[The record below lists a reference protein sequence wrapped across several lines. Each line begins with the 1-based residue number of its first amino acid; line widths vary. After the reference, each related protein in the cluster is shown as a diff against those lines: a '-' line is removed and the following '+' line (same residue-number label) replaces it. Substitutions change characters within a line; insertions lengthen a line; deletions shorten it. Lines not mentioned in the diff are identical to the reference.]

1 MGTRRRKGI
10 RKRKVTRRRS
20 DNQFTRT
27 QRYNSRQR
35 RSLFR
40 APVRSVPLL
49 YKNRLI
55 LDECRP
61 DEKYFNLTN
70 SCYNVIF

>member
-1 MGTRRRKGI
+1 MGTRR
-10 RKRKVTRRRS
+10 RKVTRRRS

-35 RSLFR
+35 RSLFQ
-40 APVRSVPLL
+40 APARSVPLL

-55 LDECRP
+55 LDECLLGG
-61 DEKYFNLTN
+61 KYFNLTN
-70 SCYNVIF
+70 SCYYVIV